1 MGGPM
6 EPELMTEVWD
16 ILAVTIAAHIENK
29 FNYKVALVVAE
40 LLFTYGVSVRM
51 YARWSRS

>member
-1 MGGPM
+1 M

-51 YARWSRS
+51 YVRCSWS

>member
-1 MGGPM
+1 M

-29 FNYKVALVVAE
+29 FNYKVALLIAK
-40 LLFTYGVSVRM
+40 LLFS
-51 YARWSRS
+51 

>member
-1 MGGPM
+1 M

-29 FNYKVALVVAE
+29 FNYKVAFVVKQ
-40 LLFTYGVSVRM
+40 LLFNLGYVCPYVPSSQVND
-51 YARWSRS
+51 